1 MAATTVSRSS
11 DIDAP
16 ADAVWALVSDL
27 PGMGRLSP
35 ENTGGRW
42 SGGAT
47 GPAVGA
53 RFRGTNRRG
62 ARRWSTSVEV
72 TACEPGR
79 RFAFEVTSG
88 GLGVARWSYEITP
101 RGSGCTVT
109 ETWEDRRAGPMLLLG
124 RVVSGVGDRAAHSA
138 QSIEQTLAAVKR
150 TAQT

>member
-1 MAATTVSRSS
+1 
-11 DIDAP
+11 
-16 ADAVWALVSDL
+16 
-27 PGMGRLSP
+27 MGRLSP

-53 RFRGTNRRG
+53 RFRGANRRG

-79 RFAFEVTSG
+79 RFAFDVTSA
-88 GLGVARWSYEITP
+88 GLGVSRWSYEIEP
-101 RGSGCTVT
+101 RGAGCTVT
-109 ETWEDRRAGPMLLLG
+109 ESWQDRRGRPMVLLG
-124 RVVSGVGDRAAHSA
+124 RLITGVEDRAAFSA

-150 TAQT
+150 VAET